1 MSDTNET
8 RDQVNV
14 VFGAKF
20 EQYDLDDGIKTVG
33 DAIEKFDEN
42 PNDVTF
48 TVSGRKVNADSEL
61 RAGDT
66 ILILTKS
73 TAAGGMKG
81 ATL

>member
-1 MSDTNET
+1 MSDET

-20 EQYDLDDGIKTVG
+20 EQYDLDDGIETVG
-33 DAIEKFDEN
+33 DAIRKFDEN
-42 PNDVTF
+42 PEDVTF
-48 TVSGRKVNADSEL
+48 TVSGRQVTAESPL

-66 ILILTKS
+66 ILILSKN

-81 ATL
+81 AR